1 MRLFKLTTLLLLI
14 IITGCSSDKPE
25 QMLERY
31 HQRLANALE
40 QTARL
45 DLEQPLPLPH
55 YPKRRTRLVEVTEV
69 RQGLFEV
76 LNLRH
81 CQLLPLIAERNS
93 SLGKVKQPSQ
103 LLVYELKLY
112 DGLRNCRSQLEQKP
126 IDQELQQQIEEIWRI
141 KRQNLPMVIWNSI
154 YNSEEMERNFSL
166 SEPSLPISGEDGFT
180 ASMQA
185 LQHFQLVS
193 ELAYE
198 QPAWQLPP
206 FIDDLEQGYQALY
219 HNRYGSRWLRSI
231 ALLTATLKQ
240 SAELIED
247 KLAQRPL
254 CFKQQP
260 TPKAKIVQNVFHKYY
275 AAQVQPYM
283 ARLDIQGK
291 RWLAQHNLIL
301 NKLEPVIPESIKHY
315 RKQVLSTKTSLSPHS
330 LWAHYINARD
340 RHTKAWQKLL
350 GQCGLMPGKNR

>member
-1 MRLFKLTTLLLLI
+1 
-14 IITGCSSDKPE
+14 
-25 QMLERY
+25 MLERY
-31 HQRLANALE
+31 HQRLANALD

-45 DLEQPLPLPH
+45 DLDQPLSLPH
-55 YPKRRTRLVEVTEV
+55 YPKRRTRLAEVIEI

-81 CQLLPLIAERNS
+81 CQLLPIIAERNS

-103 LLVYELKLY
+103 LLIYELKLY
-112 DGLRNCRSQLEQKP
+112 DGLRKCRSQLELKP
-126 IDQELQQQIEEIWRI
+126 VDKELQQQIEGIWRI
-141 KRQNLPMVIWNSI
+141 KRQNLPKVILNAI

-180 ASMQA
+180 ASIQA
-185 LQHFQLVS
+185 LQHFQLIS

-198 QPAWQLPP
+198 QPTWQLPP
-206 FIDDLEQGYQALY
+206 FIDDLEQDYKTLY
-219 HNRYGSRWLRSI
+219 HNRYGSRWLRSM
-231 ALLTATLKQ
+231 ALLTTTLKQ

-247 KLAQRPL
+247 KLEQRPL
-254 CFKQQP
+254 CFKKRP
-260 TPKAKIVQNVFHKYY
+260 TPQAKIVQNVFHKYY
-275 AAQVQPYM
+275 ANQVQPYM

-291 RWLAQHNLIL
+291 RWLEQHNLIL
-301 NKLEPVIPESIKHY
+301 TKLTAVLPESNQHY
-315 RKQVLSTKTSLSPHS
+315 RKQVLSTEISSSPPS
-330 LWAHYINARD
+330 LWANYTNARD